1 MTIKQTTGHKK
12 PAKLGLQYTKSDE
25 ELAPTN
31 TLDSGVTSL
40 SLSLGCVYECGSIAP
55 EVNSITPT
63 LPVEGRRKR
72 HQAGDSKSLYAR
84 DTVPGCRVGDA
95 TSAGWLK
102 TGAAS
107 AASVGVWTRSG
118 LVVDSKADGSLVANT
133 AATVVRSG
141 TLWHTISSD
150 STGTNHAQCFA
161 NA

>member
-1 MTIKQTTGHKK
+1 MRIDG
-12 PAKLGLQYTKSDE
+12 
-25 ELAPTN
+25 
-31 TLDSGVTSL
+31 
-40 SLSLGCVYECGSIAP
+40 P
-55 EVNSITPT
+55 EVNSRTPT

-72 HQAGDSKSLYAR
+72 YQAGDSKSLYAR

-133 AATVVRSG
+133 AATVVLRG
-141 TLWHTISSD
+141 TLWHTINSE
-150 STGTNHAQCFA
+150 STGTNQAQCLA